1 MTPALFLVLLAAP
14 RHTLPETILPVKH
27 TMELTIDP
35 AKETFSGI
43 ARIDIRMTGPQAE
56 VWLNARDLT
65 IGDAHFEVAGKSIPA
80 PTTMAGGEFVGLT
93 PEKPLTA
100 RDATIVIRYS
110 APLSATSST
119 GPYHA
124 KTGEDWYAFTTFTP
138 TDARRA
144 FPSFDE
150 PRFKTPWQI
159 SIRVPKAIK
168 AFSNAPELS
177 VMQQSDGWTIH
188 KFAQTKPIPAE
199 VVAFAVG
206 PFDVYEGLAAGVKA
220 IPIRV
225 LTARGDASRAKQ
237 ATIETAAI
245 LPRLEHYTGIP
256 YPWEKLDHVALPRSA
271 FGAVENPGLITYSS
285 RGLLTA
291 PSENIRSL
299 QAHEI
304 GHQWF
309 GNLVTQ
315 ATWTDVWLSEGFATW
330 FASRTMD
337 EEQPADRKQL
347 AAVIARE
354 RIMKAD
360 DGDKTRPIRM
370 AKQTREELGS
380 VYHQIVYQK
389 GGALLHMIEEWIG
402 PDNLQRALRDYLAS
416 HAYGNATTEDLEAA
430 LKAASPVDP
439 TEVVNG
445 FLNTTGVP
453 RISVE
458 VRCDDEPVLKM
469 TRVSGNASTPV
480 CWKTGT
486 EAGCRVVADVPQ
498 TTALQ
503 GCPAW
508 VFPNRR
514 GTGYYR
520 TVWTPAQ
527 LKQLAPALPE
537 LNGAERLTL
546 LFDLKAM
553 NSRDTK
559 PLLTK
564 LTMDVQPEIAKAAKI
579 ALGLEKE

>member
-1 MTPALFLVLLAAP
+1 MLPVLFCLLLAAP
-14 RHTLPETILPVKH
+14 RYTLPDAVQPVKH

-43 ARIDIRMTGPQAE
+43 ARIDIRMTGPQRE
-56 VWLNARDLT
+56 IWVNARGLT
-65 IGDAHFEVAGKSIPA
+65 VSEAHFEVAGKSIPA
-80 PTTMAGGEFVGLT
+80 KTTMAGGEFLGLG
-93 PEKPLTA
+93 PEMPLTV
-100 RDATIVIRYS
+100 RDATVVIQYT

-124 KTGEDWYAFTTFTP
+124 KTGGDWYAFTTFTP

-150 PRFKTPWQI
+150 PRFKTPWEI
-159 SIRVPKAIK
+159 SICVPSNAK
-168 AFSNAPELS
+168 AFTNAPEVS
-177 VMQQSDGWTIH
+177 AIEQPNGWTLH
-188 KFAQTKPIPAE
+188 KFAQTKPIAAE
-199 VVAFAVG
+199 VVAFAAG
-206 PFDVYEGLAAGVKA
+206 PFDVYEGTAAGVKA

-225 LTARGDASRAKQ
+225 LTARGDASRGKQ
-237 ATIETAAI
+237 AAIETAAI

-271 FGAVENPGLITYSS
+271 FGAVENPGLITYGS

-291 PSENIRSL
+291 PPASIRSL

-337 EEQPADRKQL
+337 EEQPADRKHL

-354 RIMKAD
+354 RIMQTD
-360 DGDKTRPIRM
+360 DGDKTRPIRL

-389 GGALLHMIEEWIG
+389 GGALLHMLENWLGE
-402 PDNLQRALRDYLAS
+402 DNLQRGLRDYLAR
-416 HAYGNATTEDLEAA
+416 HAYESATTEDLENA
-430 LKAASPVDP
+430 LKMASPVDP
-439 TEVVNG
+439 TAVMDSY
-445 FLNTTGVP
+445 LNTTGVA
-453 RISVE
+453 RVAIDI
-458 VRCDDEPVLKM
+458 RCDGEPVM
-469 TRVSGNASTPV
+469 TVRRVSGKTSTPV
-480 CWKTGT
+480 CWKTGSQS
-486 EAGCRVVADVPQ
+486 GCNVVADEPRKI
-498 TTALQ
+498 ALQ
-503 GCPAW
+503 ACPAW
-508 VFPNRR
+508 VFPNR
-514 GTGYYR
+514 GGSGYYR
-520 TVWTPAQ
+520 TAWTPAQ
-527 LKQLAPALPE
+527 LYQIAAALPE

-553 NSRDTK
+553 NTAETK
-559 PLLTK
+559 ALLST
-564 LTMDVQPEIAKAAKI
+564 LANDAQPEIAKAAKV